1 MNPERTADVSAPP
14 PSKAL
19 RAPAPFADAPSAA
32 TLASVRGLLAPLLWW
47 QARQLRRATPRLP
60 EPVGLHHGK
69 AGLGFSRLR
78 LLVVGDSTAAGVGV
92 DDQAQALAPLLA
104 HALARQLSSGPMG
117 LTSVS
122 WQLVARTG
130 LSSRSALAM
139 LAATRLEPA
148 DVLVTVLGVN
158 DVLEQTHPAL
168 WLHNLD
174 AVRSHVKHRAKVR
187 YTVHCAPPRMDLMP
201 LLPQPLRWVLGA
213 SAARLDSAL
222 AGHVRHAHRRSRFVL
237 PFDPA
242 HEDPALWLAADQ
254 FHPNAALYLRW
265 AQALAAHIEFDLTH
279 NPSRGAVLPS
289 GFTPSAYASLDNEPS
304 GYSQFGSLR

>member
-1 MNPERTADVSAPP
+1 MSEPQPPVTPRAPP
-14 PSKAL
+14 SLAEP
-19 RAPAPFADAPSAA
+19 PSAA
-32 TLASVRGLLAPLLWW
+32 ALAGTRLLLAPLLWW
-47 QARQLRRATPRLP
+47 QGRQLRRATPRLP
-60 EPVGLHHGK
+60 EPPGPQHGK
-69 AGLGFSRLR
+69 AGVGFSRLR
-78 LLVVGDSTAAGVGV
+78 LLVVGDSSAAGVGV
-92 DDQAQALAPLLA
+92 DDRAQSLAPLLA

-148 DVLVTVLGVN
+148 DVLVTVLGAN
-158 DVLEQTHPAL
+158 DVLEQVHPAL

-187 YTVHCAPPRMDLMP
+187 YTVHCAPPRMDLMA

-222 AGHVRHAHRRSRFVL
+222 RNHVRHAHRRSRFVL

-242 HEDPALWLAADQ
+242 QEDPALWLAADR

-265 AQALAAHIEFDLTH
+265 AESLAAHIEFDLMQ
-279 NPSRGAVLPS
+279 NPSRGAVLPG
-289 GFTPSAYASLDNEPS
+289 GFAPSVFAPLDNEPS
-304 GYSQFGSLR
+304 GFSQFGSLR